1 MSGVIPL
8 VSGTH
13 LSVRAFAIETGQDR
27 ETVTRRIQAAGVK
40 PSGQR
45 GGYPVYRL
53 KDLLRAC
60 YVTTADGELDP
71 DRLPPFQRHAHYK
84 AEAQKLAVE
93 QERGELIPR
102 IEVEQEQARVAKI
115 ITHGLDTLP
124 DIIERDCG
132 ASPAMV
138 ARIEQHIDQVR
149 ERMHAEM
156 VGDDEAADVVPSD

>member
-1 MSGVIPL
+1 MVP
-8 VSGTH
+8 GTH

-53 KDLLRAC
+53 RDLLRAC

-84 AEAQKLAVE
+84 AEKEKLAVE
-93 QERGELIPR
+93 QERGELITR
-102 IEVEQEQARVAKI
+102 IEVEQEQARIAKI
-115 ITHGLDTLP
+115 VTHGLETLP
-124 DIIERDCG
+124 DILERDCG
-132 ASPAMV
+132 LAPDMV
-138 ARIEQHIDQVR
+138 LRVERQIDAVR
-149 ERMHAEM
+149 ERMYAELTE
-156 VGDDEAADVVPSD
+156 DEDAADSPG